1 MPCNGVAVATA
12 QVAQEVEKYLSLV
25 PQATIDQAVKNY
37 LANLG
42 YKADGCYYYTLGYLT
57 VSVRNGRVSVSGG
70 PAGLEA
76 QIVKLLEALAGK
88 VRQQVIIAKL
98 QQAGVKIQ
106 SSQAASNGSV
116 VMEVEL

>member
-25 PQATIDQAVKNY
+25 PQATIDQAVKAY

-42 YKADGCYYYTLGYLT
+42 YKADGYYYTPGYFT

-88 VRQQVIIAKL
+88 VRQQVIIQKL
-98 QQAGVKIQ
+98 AQAGVKINQ
-106 SSQAASNGSV
+106 SQVASNGSV